1 MQMLQKPVVK
11 RIAVP
16 KPKKVAGKSKVVE
29 VMEGCVEFK
38 WRTLGD
44 GRRADIC
51 CTNLW
56 MEMLIV
62 IHMMAAL
69 ALTEANS
76 LMIPKD
82 CYASGSGNG
91 VRVVSTGL
99 AL

>member
-1 MQMLQKPVVK
+1 MFVLNYVK
-11 RIAVP
+11 VCIQ
-16 KPKKVAGKSKVVE
+16 E
-29 VMEGCVEFK
+29 E
-38 WRTLGD
+38 
-44 GRRADIC
+44 IC

-76 LMIPKD
+76 LMIPKN

-99 AL
+99 ASFTLILLFLLCLQKPD

>member
-1 MQMLQKPVVK
+1 
-11 RIAVP
+11 
-16 KPKKVAGKSKVVE
+16 
-29 VMEGCVEFK
+29 
-38 WRTLGD
+38 
-44 GRRADIC
+44 
-51 CTNLW
+51 

-91 VRVVSTGL
+91 VRVVSTGVASL
-99 AL
+99 TFTLLF